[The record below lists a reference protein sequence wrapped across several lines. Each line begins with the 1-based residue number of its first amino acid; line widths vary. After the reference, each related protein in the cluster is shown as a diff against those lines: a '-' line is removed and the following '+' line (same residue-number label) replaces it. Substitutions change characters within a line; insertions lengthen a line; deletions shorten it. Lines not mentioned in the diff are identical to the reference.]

1 LGRCFPR
8 QSNKTGD
15 TEEIVSM
22 LRFSLFKTPRHK
34 TFQYEPR
41 FYDPEKEE
49 RQKRMERLS
58 AEGEGTQI
66 GREDRIRSAFKD
78 NRKVSKRNIGLSQLM
93 LIALLGCTAWL
104 FFYKPSLS
112 LYLLIVGL
120 GAYYLFKR
128 KGTF

>member
-1 LGRCFPR
+1 
-8 QSNKTGD
+8 
-15 TEEIVSM
+15 M